1 MTDQAP
7 MHGPRICHLAVALA
21 LLASAAAC
29 EATDLR
35 GRVDAK
41 NSYTGLSYPRSGA
54 KVQLTREGSGAPV
67 VVRAADSGADG
78 MYYLTGIAPGKYV
91 LVVNGQRFPVVVNN
105 QPYQDVP
112 VVVLR

>member
-1 MTDQAP
+1 
-7 MHGPRICHLAVALA
+7 MHKPRVHRVVVALA
-21 LLASAAAC
+21 LLAFSALC

-35 GRVDAK
+35 GRIDAK

-54 KVQLTREGSGAPV
+54 RVQLTKEGPGRPV
-67 VVRAADSGADG
+67 VVRAAYSGADG
-78 MYYLTGIAPGKYV
+78 MYYLPGIAAGKYV
-91 LVVNGQRFPVVVNN
+91 LVVNGQRFPLVVNN